1 MNEHIGDNYKK
12 KLCDYCKLPFKAD
25 DDISTVGALDYHQ
38 PCYMD
43 LKIKYEDYDREE
55 LDTQDE

>member
-1 MNEHIGDNYKK
+1 
-12 KLCDYCKLPFKAD
+12 
-25 DDISTVGALDYHQ
+25 VGALDYHQ

-43 LKIKYEDYDREE
+43 LKIKYEEIEE